1 MFSSIL
7 MVFLALCVLGA
18 GFLTLKR
25 ELAADPPVFASK
37 KEAKEEMLGLFHDRG
52 FFYLT
57 AIALFMQLFKKD
69 QIAPF
74 DFFQAFLA
82 SSGIQALFLL
92 NEKKRLRCKGWTC
105 RSGQLYF
112 SFFLKGWLKMK
123 NEV

>member
-37 KEAKEEMLGLFHDRG
+37 KEAKVEMLGLFHDRG

-69 QIAPF
+69 QIAPLI
-74 DFFQAFLA
+74 FFRHFWQVQAYR
-82 SSGIQALFLL
+82 LFF
-92 NEKKRLRCKGWTC
+92 T
-105 RSGQLYF
+105 
-112 SFFLKGWLKMK
+112 
-123 NEV
+123 

>member
-37 KEAKEEMLGLFHDRG
+37 KETKVEMLGLFHDRG

-82 SSGIQALFLL
+82 SSGIQALFYLM
-92 NEKKRLRCKGWTC
+92 KRKDLGVKAGLVVVVSCIF
-105 RSGQLYF
+105 L
-112 SFFLKGWLKMK
+112 FF
-123 NEV
+123 

>member
-7 MVFLALCVLGA
+7 MVSLAFCLLAA

-37 KEAKEEMLGLFHDRG
+37 KEAKEELVGLFQDRG
-52 FFYLT
+52 FFYLM
-57 AIALFMQLFKKD
+57 AIALFMQVVFKKD

-82 SSGIQALFLL
+82 SSGIQALFYLL
-92 NEKKRLRCKGWTC
+92 KRKDLGVKAGLVVLVSCIF
-105 RSGQLYF
+105 L
-112 SFFLKGWLKMK
+112 FF
-123 NEV
+123 

>member
-82 SSGIQALFLL
+82 SSGIQALFYLM
-92 NEKKRLRCKGWTC
+92 KRKDLGVKAGLVILVSCIF
-105 RSGQLYF
+105 L
-112 SFFLKGWLKMK
+112 FF
-123 NEV
+123 

>member
-7 MVFLALCVLGA
+7 MVFLALCVLAA

-37 KEAKEEMLGLFHDRG
+37 KEAKEEMLGLFHDRA

-57 AIALFMQLFKKD
+57 TIALFMQVVFKKD

-82 SSGIQALFLL
+82 SSGIQALFYLM
-92 NEKKRLRCKGWTC
+92 KRKDLGVKAGLVVVVSCIF
-105 RSGQLYF
+105 L
-112 SFFLKGWLKMK
+112 FF
-123 NEV
+123 

>member
-7 MVFLALCVLGA
+7 MVFLALCVLAA

-37 KEAKEEMLGLFHDRG
+37 KEAKVELVGLFQDRG

-57 AIALFMQLFKKD
+57 AIALFMQLVFKKD

-82 SSGIQALFLL
+82 SSGIQALFYLL
-92 NEKKRLRCKGWTC
+92 KRKDLGVKAGLVVLVSCIF
-105 RSGQLYF
+105 L
-112 SFFLKGWLKMK
+112 FF
-123 NEV
+123 